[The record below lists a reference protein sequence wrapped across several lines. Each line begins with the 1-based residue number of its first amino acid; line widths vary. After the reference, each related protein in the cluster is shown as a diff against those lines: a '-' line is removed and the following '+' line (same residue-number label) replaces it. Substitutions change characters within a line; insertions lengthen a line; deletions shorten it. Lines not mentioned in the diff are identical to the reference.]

1 MKVKITVVTARLIGK
16 PKEQEITVELD
27 ASGVSLAEV
36 LNKAGIPTNGMQV
49 SVDDKPVSESDM
61 HVKDGARVRLAKS
74 SPMEQRR
81 VLVSERASGS

>member
-1 MKVKITVVTARLIGK
+1 MKVTVTVVTARLIGK
-16 PKEQEITVELD
+16 PQERDITVELD

-36 LNKAGIPTNGMQV
+36 LSRAGVPTKGMQV
-49 SVDDKPVSESDM
+49 SIDDKPISESDM

-74 SPMEQRR
+74 SPKEQRR